1 MKTIAFHNL
10 GCKVNAYETDVM
22 MQNLQK
28 KGWKIVP
35 FDGKADVYLFPP
47 GGDALVVHDVE
58 IVEGLELDIRERFYA
73 WCDKG
78 EPV

>member
-1 MKTIAFHNL
+1 MKKKQIVISDF
-10 GCKVNAYETDVM
+10 YEICETA
-22 MQNLQK
+22 
-28 KGWKIVP
+28 
-35 FDGKADVYLFPP
+35 DGKADVYLFPP